1 MFGFAAGCS
10 QNSAG
15 AENTNNCSYCAAA
28 SSSSGFG
35 AAPRSALL
43 NQLAPRPESRT
54 NVRVS
59 SRPVAAHRV
68 PAARR
73 QVAAALY
80 PEQLFVCTAAR
91 TRGIPNPN
99 NFIASSR
106 HKKRP
111 DPEGAG
117 PKPEQIVQPAPRNP
131 DSRSPKSS
139 PPRPHGVFWALLVFF
154 AIFCYLDH
162 IIRLWCNVLHPTLC
176 HTLKLGK
183 FFKHLLPI
191 HLRYIL
197 MHNVA
202 FVYQ

>member
-1 MFGFAAGCS
+1 MFPPRNQLALQASEQLFLLCCS
-10 QNSAG
+10 QILWH
-15 AENTNNCSYCAAA
+15 
-28 SSSSGFG
+28 G
-35 AAPRSALL
+35 AAPRRAD
-43 NQLAPRPESRT
+43 PG
-54 NVRVS
+54 
-59 SRPVAAHRV
+59 
-68 PAARR
+68 ARS
-73 QVAAALY
+73 Q
-80 PEQLFVCTAAR
+80 
-91 TRGIPNPN
+91 NPN
-99 NFIASSR
+99 NCSCARTASSR
-106 HKKRP
+106 KPEVSSCATPGQIQKPEQFIGFAAARLGKPRNPNKSGASSRQGKRP

-117 PKPEQIVQPAPRNP
+117 PKPEQIVQPAARNP

-139 PPRPHGVFWALLVFF
+139 PPRPHGVFWVLLVFF

-202 FVYQ
+202 FINQ